1 MKAIC
6 EFSKYKN
13 KVYGSGKIDPTKKEN
28 KMKVF
33 ARKSI
38 YAKKKI
44 NICEFFSND
53 NIETRRPGSGT
64 SASKFENLLKTKSKF
79 FQKKGMMK
87 FFTKF

>member
-13 KVYGSGKIDPTKKEN
+13 KVYGSGKINPTTKEN

-38 YAKKKI
+38 YAKK
-44 NICEFFSND
+44 F
-53 NIETRRPGSGT
+53 
-64 SASKFENLLKTKSKF
+64 
-79 FQKKGMMK
+79 
-87 FFTKF
+87 